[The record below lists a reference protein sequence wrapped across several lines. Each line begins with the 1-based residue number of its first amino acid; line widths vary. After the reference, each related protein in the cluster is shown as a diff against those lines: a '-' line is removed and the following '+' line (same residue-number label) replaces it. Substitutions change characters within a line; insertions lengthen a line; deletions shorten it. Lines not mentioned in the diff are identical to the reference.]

1 MNVAMKGVNNSV
13 VKMQLPAFTLSH
25 KNNCLAYL
33 INMLLKENM
42 KMESF
47 LKERSNSESPK

>member
-1 MNVAMKGVNNSV
+1 MKGVNNSV

-25 KNNCLAYL
+25 KNKCMAYL
-33 INMLLKENM
+33 LNMPLKGNM
-42 KMESF
+42 KMKSF

>member
-1 MNVAMKGVNNSV
+1 MKGVINSV
-13 VKMQLPAFTLSH
+13 VKMQLPVFTLGH
-25 KNNCLAYL
+25 KNNCMANLL
-33 INMLLKENM
+33 NMLLKGNM